1 MEHSSFYNRLKSIF
15 FLAVAG
21 SGLAYGMTPAKY
33 RGQLGINAVSSA
45 IGLKPVQAFGLEM
58 FFTFLLVLTVCAV
71 TDPGKKVEPY
81 GTTLA
86 IGISI
91 LVCHVCLV
99 SSFSSLQ

>member
-1 MEHSSFYNRLKSIF
+1 
-15 FLAVAG
+15 
-21 SGLAYGMTPAKY
+21 MTPSAH
-33 RGQLGINAVSSA
+33 RGALGINAVDAS

-58 FFTFLLVLTVCAV
+58 FFTFLLVITVCAV

-81 GTTLA
+81 ETVLA

-99 SSFSSLQ
+99 SVYLESHLCTMTKFQTVLKRYLR